1 METYNPY
8 EFPVFESG
16 PASTAGVISEAR
28 VMDVPGMKETYKFI
42 PKYSKQDI
50 ENAEKKS
57 KRKIAKFFSNLSR
70 LGMNYDEQVIKN
82 MRAVPADKDL
92 IPKENQPMFND
103 LFQQLQS
110 AWKQKTNTSM
120 SFYEKDLDV
129 KRESLRELAMQ
140 PELEDILD
148 TFCNEA
154 IVYDSNFVYF
164 AEPYMDDKD
173 LSDFNNEL
181 IDQINQ
187 SVSDNF
193 KRFYKMLRWRT
204 RAWDDFK
211 RYLIEGALAWEIVYD
226 SLEKPKKI
234 IGLVPID
241 PATLTKKFEHDKW
254 YWIQYKDVT
263 GKERKLLDAQVV
275 YIQFQETD
283 SISRTSYLERL
294 IRPFNIYRIIEQAQI
309 IFCVTNAQYKMKFT
323 IPVKGMNKALGS
335 QTINSAMNRYREDIK
350 FISESGELTINGQ
363 SQMPFNKEYWMA
375 ESESGTPEIDTIGG
389 DNGPDLLDSD
399 YLKFFKNNLYKV
411 SKIPLNRFDMEDSQ
425 GWFGTDAESYARNE
439 IDFGRY
445 VTRQRNIFSQIIL
458 KPIWIQLCLDIPE
471 MQKNREFQ
479 DCIQLHYNSYNL
491 FEEMMELQLMDKR
504 IESLNNMKELQD
516 MDIEGNEVTFFASK
530 FLVQKYLH
538 MSDADLK
545 LNEKYKQEEVEK
557 FNLAG
562 STDYSE
568 KYS

>member
-8 EFPVFESG
+8 EFPIFEEVPS
-16 PASTAGVISEAR
+16 STAGVISEAR
-28 VMDVPGMKETYKFI
+28 VMDIPGMKETFKFR
-42 PKYSKQDI
+42 PKYSQQDI
-50 ENAEKKS
+50 ELAEKKS

-92 IPKENQPMFND
+92 IPKENQPLYNN

-173 LSDFNNEL
+173 LADFNKEL

-193 KRFYKMLRWRT
+193 KRFYKMLHWRT

-479 DCIQLHYNSYNL
+479 DCVQLHYNSYNL

-562 STDYSE
+562 GTDYSD
-568 KYS
+568 KYN